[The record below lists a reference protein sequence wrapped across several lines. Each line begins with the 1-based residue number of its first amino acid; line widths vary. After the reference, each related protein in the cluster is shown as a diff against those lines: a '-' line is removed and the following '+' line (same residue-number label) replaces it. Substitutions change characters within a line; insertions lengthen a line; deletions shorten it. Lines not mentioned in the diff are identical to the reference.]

1 MALIPRA
8 RSEEAQST
16 VEFALVL
23 PVLLIMV
30 LLFAQSVMVL
40 HAQLVVTGAAREA
53 ARRGV
58 ETASEAEIR
67 GVAVRSAAGL
77 SSDQLEITVD
87 AGQRVRGEWIKVS
100 VGYKVPIV
108 IPIVEKLFPGDIRVE
123 GKAAMRIEND
133 HEAGAP

>member
-1 MALIPRA
+1 MALLHRA
-8 RSEEAQST
+8 ASDEAQST

-23 PVLLIMV
+23 PVLLIIV

-67 GVAVRSAAGL
+67 GVAMRAASGL
-77 SSDQLEITVD
+77 TSDQLEISVD
-87 AGQRVRGEWIKVS
+87 SSARVRGEWIRVS
-100 VGYKVPIV
+100 VGYRVPIV

-133 HEAGAP
+133 HEAGAL

>member
-1 MALIPRA
+1 MSPA
-8 RSEEAQST
+8 SMTKGEEAQST

-23 PVLLIMV
+23 PVLLIVV

-67 GVAVRSAAGL
+67 GVAMHAAAGL
-77 SSDQLEITVD
+77 STDRLDITVD
-87 AGQRVRGEWIKVS
+87 SGPRIRGEWIRVGVS
-100 VGYKVPIV
+100 YEVPLVLPAI
-108 IPIVEKLFPGDIRVE
+108 ERLFPDHLRVE
-123 GKAAMRIEND
+123 GKASMRIEND
-133 HEAGAP
+133 HEDGTL

>member
-1 MALIPRA
+1 MALTSRA
-8 RSEEAQST
+8 RGDEAQST

-23 PVLLIMV
+23 PVLFIIV
-30 LLFAQSVMVL
+30 LLFVQAVMVL

-58 ETASEAEIR
+58 ETASEAEIM
-67 GVAVRSAAGL
+67 GVAMRSASGL
-77 SSDQLEITVD
+77 SADQLEISVD
-87 AGQRVRGEWIKVS
+87 SAARVRGEWIRVS
-100 VGYKVPIV
+100 VGYRVPVV

-133 HEAGAP
+133 HETGAP